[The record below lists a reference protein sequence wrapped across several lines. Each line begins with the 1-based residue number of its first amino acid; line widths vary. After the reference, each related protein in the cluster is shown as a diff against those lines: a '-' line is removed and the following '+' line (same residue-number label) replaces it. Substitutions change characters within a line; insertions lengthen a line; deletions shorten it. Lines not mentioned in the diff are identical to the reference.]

1 MSTSLKSTLTTVEG
15 EQAILDAQ
23 AHEPI
28 YVSGT
33 AEQREKNKA
42 ALDLL
47 KTWEAER
54 AAMTPAEIEQAER
67 DWDVFK
73 KSMNENRMS
82 YRMRYVE
89 SSHHA

>member
-1 MSTSLKSTLTTVEG
+1 MSTSLKSTLTTAED
-15 EQAILDAQ
+15 EQAVLDAQ

-28 YVSGT
+28 YVSAT

-54 AAMTPAEIEQAER
+54 AAMAPAEIEQAKR
-67 DWDVFK
+67 DWEVFK
-73 KSMNENRMS
+73 KSMNDNRMS
-82 YRMRYVE
+82 YRMRYVD
-89 SSHHA
+89 